1 MCKASTLL
9 SATAHSYTFFS
20 PSNRLSSRSRRN
32 KREGV
37 FICHHPEA
45 GAKEPVGELSMS
57 ITTLEG
63 QLKVVCERFP
73 RGKDAGTSGEKKK
86 KIIVLTL
93 AMFIEA
99 DGNTKIYKEG
109 QA

>member
-1 MCKASTLL
+1 MQVLL
-9 SATAHSYTFFS
+9 
-20 PSNRLSSRSRRN
+20 
-32 KREGV
+32 
-37 FICHHPEA
+37 
-45 GAKEPVGELSMS
+45 
-57 ITTLEG
+57 
-63 QLKVVCERFP
+63 ER
-73 RGKDAGTSGEKKK
+73 KKK

>member
-1 MCKASTLL
+1 
-9 SATAHSYTFFS
+9 
-20 PSNRLSSRSRRN
+20 
-32 KREGV
+32 
-37 FICHHPEA
+37 
-45 GAKEPVGELSMS
+45 MS